1 VDLDSRPFAAAAS
14 SVDDPAPGFGLIPM
28 RTDTLVAAVSA
39 SSQPDAGI
47 GEERYRRLV
56 EIGTSVLSNLD
67 LESVLDSVVEAA
79 RELTGAEYA
88 ALGVLDRDRTELE
101 RFIYV
106 GIDDD
111 TKRAIGNLPRGRG
124 VLGELI
130 RDPSPLRL
138 RDVNAHPHAYGFPPG
153 HPPMRSFLGVPIEVR
168 GEAYGNLYM
177 TEKREGEE
185 FDLADE
191 EAARML
197 ATWAGVAIDNARLY
211 TELAAHEADLQQALR
226 RAETSV
232 DIARTVGGETD
243 VDRVLDLIVKRARAL
258 VDARSLLVLL
268 RRGERLFV
276 AASAGRVD
284 AGLEDLSLPAED
296 SVYGAAMVE
305 RAARRL
311 EGPRGEAEH
320 GLRELLDAEAGVV
333 VPLLF
338 RGYAVG
344 TLVALDREAGGS
356 GFDQEDVRLLQ
367 AFATSAATAVATAQ
381 TVASERLQQQ
391 VEVGERE
398 RKRWARELHDD
409 TLQNL
414 AAIRISLATALQS
427 GAEDRAA
434 QLERAAGETV
444 DRLER
449 QIGELSRLINDLRP
463 AALERL
469 GLEGALESLAEEGSA
484 RGGFAVETALDLGAG
499 LNGDEERIVYRLV
512 QEALNNA
519 AKHSGAGRVQ
529 VRAAWA
535 EGELHVAVEDDGS
548 GFDPEAI
555 ASGRGLTGM
564 RERVEALGGRLELA
578 AGSNGGARVVAVVP
592 RRIEA

>member
-1 VDLDSRPFAAAAS
+1 
-14 SVDDPAPGFGLIPM
+14 M
-28 RTDTLVAAVSA
+28 N
-39 SSQPDAGI
+39 
-47 GEERYRRLV
+47 EERYRRLV
-56 EIGTSVLSNLD
+56 EIGSTVLANLD
-67 LESVLDSVVEAA
+67 LDSVLDSVVEAA

-111 TKRAIGNLPRGRG
+111 LKRAIGSLPRGRG

-138 RDVNAHPHAYGFPPG
+138 HDVNRHPRAYGFPPG
-153 HPPMRSFLGVPIEVR
+153 HPPMRTFLGVPIEVR
-168 GEAYGNLYM
+168 GEVFGNLYM
-177 TEKREGEE
+177 TEKQGGED
-185 FDLADE
+185 FE
-191 EAARML
+191 EADQEAALML

-211 TELAAHEADLQQALR
+211 TQLAAHEADLQHALR
-226 RAETSV
+226 RAETAV
-232 DIARTVGGETD
+232 ELARTVGGETD

-258 VDARSLLVLL
+258 VDARTLLVLL

-276 AASAGRVD
+276 AAEAGWIEAELR
-284 AGLEDLSLPAED
+284 DLALPIEG
-296 SVYGAAMVE
+296 SVYGAAMRE

-311 EGPRGEAEH
+311 EGPRREGEHDLRARLGAES
-320 GLRELLDAEAGVV
+320 GVV

-344 TLVALDREAGGS
+344 TLVALDREAGGA

-367 AFATSAATAVATAQ
+367 AFAASAATAVATAQ
-381 TVASERLQQQ
+381 AVASERLQQQ
-391 VEVGERE
+391 VEIGERE

-409 TLQNL
+409 CLQNL
-414 AAIRISLATALQS
+414 AAMRISLAAALQS
-427 GAEDRAA
+427 GVGDQLAE
-434 QLERAAGETV
+434 AAGETV
-444 DRLER
+444 DHLEH

-469 GLEGALESLAEEGSA
+469 GLHGALESLAEDCAA
-484 RGGFAVETALDLGAG
+484 RGEFEVETELDLGAK

-519 AKHSGAGRVQ
+519 AKHAGATRVQ
-529 VRAAWA
+529 VGAAWA
-535 EGELHVAVEDDGS
+535 GGELRITVEDDGS
-548 GFDPEAI
+548 GFDPETVA
-555 ASGRGLTGM
+555 AGRGLTGM
-564 RERVEALGGRLELA
+564 RERVEALGGRVELTA
-578 AGSNGGARVVAVVP
+578 ADGGGTRVVAVVP
-592 RRIEA
+592 RRLAA